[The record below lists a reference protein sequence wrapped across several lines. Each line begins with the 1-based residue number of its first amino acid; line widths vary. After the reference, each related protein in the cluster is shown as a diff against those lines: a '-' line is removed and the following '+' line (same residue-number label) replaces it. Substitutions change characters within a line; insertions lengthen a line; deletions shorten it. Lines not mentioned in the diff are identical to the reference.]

1 MVRRTRKQQKS
12 RSRRQHGGGWGYSGT
27 ALTTPGGVPV
37 ENRVGYDHC
46 YDDMRVGPSV
56 GSPTLWGGSRKHRSS
71 RKHGGR
77 KHGGRKH
84 GGRKHRGSRK
94 QQGGNCSSCVIPAPA
109 MNGGGAGT
117 GGYALTFDNS
127 LGKVYAEAVKAP
139 CPTQAGGASIYEHV
153 AYPASYGYDTGSAFL
168 SDSAHFLIPNPD
180 VSRCASGGRRKSHR
194 KSHRRSR
201 RHH

>member
-1 MVRRTRKQQKS
+1 MVRRTRKQK
-12 RSRRQHGGGWGYSGT
+12 SRRQHGGGWGYSGT

-56 GSPTLWGGSRKHRSS
+56 GSPTLWGGRRKHSSS
-71 RKHGGR
+71 RKHS
-77 KHGGRKH
+77 
-84 GGRKHRGSRK
+84 GRKHRDSRKRSGSRK
-94 QQGGNCSSCVIPAPA
+94 QQGGNCSSCVIQAPA
-109 MNGGGAGT
+109 MNGGNVMTGGGAGT

-139 CPTQAGGASIYEHV
+139 CPAQAGGASIYEHV

-168 SDSAHFLIPNPD
+168 SDSAHFLIPKPD